1 MPKLLFDIESDGLL
15 DTITKVHCLVTL
27 DIDTGEMRTFAAG
40 DLKDGLAYLQ
50 TAAVLSGH
58 NIFRY
63 DLPALRKLHGFVSKA
78 DKLDTMVLSQ
88 LLWPDLADRD
98 FTLRKTNK
106 DFPAN
111 QIGSHS
117 LKAWGYR
124 LGELKGDFNETT
136 DWKEFTPEMLA
147 YCQQDV
153 RVNLKLLQKAM
164 SKGYAER
171 AIKIEMEFA
180 EIAQSIEENGFV
192 FNRSAAI
199 DLYSRLS
206 QRRLELEREA
216 KAIFPGW
223 TYDMKTVEYWSLGDA
238 RYATKGEAEKAAKG
252 IPKAQRP
259 EIVAGPLK
267 KRLVEFNPGSRDH
280 MAKYLTEK
288 YGWKPEH
295 FTDSGKPELC
305 EEVIEGLPYPEAKLF
320 AEYLLVDKRVGQ
332 LAEGNQAWLKLER
345 GGRIHGRMQ
354 TCGTVSRRCTHQ
366 APNISQV
373 TGADKPYG
381 RDCRAL
387 FGAPERFSLVGCDMA
402 GIQLRAL
409 GHYMSPWDG
418 GAYIKVILE
427 GKKENGTDIHAVNQK
442 AAGFKTRDNAKT
454 FIYAFLLGAG
464 DVKIGEIYELTPD
477 ESEALRSEPQWQR
490 VKANLSKRMRETAP
504 DDAVDKA
511 LKGSRIRDQ
520 FLRSLPAVKDLKQA
534 IEDRVQERGHLLAV
548 DGGQLYIRSK
558 HAALAYLL
566 QSFETV
572 VFKRATKLGVDRITE
587 RFGPI
592 GKDWWISATIHD
604 EWQMPC
610 RTEIADD
617 IGKIMVQAIEDAGN
631 ELGSKC
637 PLTGEY
643 HVGKDWSGTH

>member
-1 MPKLLFDIESDGLL
+1 MPKLLFDLESDGLL
-15 DTITKVHCLVTL
+15 SSITKIHCLVTL
-27 DIDTGEMRTFAAG
+27 DIDSGEMRTFTAG
-40 DLKDGLAYLQ
+40 DLTEGLAYLK
-50 TAAVLSGH
+50 TASVLAGH
-58 NIFRY
+58 NIIGY
-63 DLPALRKLHGFVSKA
+63 DLPALRKLHGFHSTA
-78 DKLDTMVLSQ
+78 DKLDTKVLSQ
-88 LLWPDLADRD
+88 LLWPDLTDRD

-153 RVNLKLLQKAM
+153 RVNLKLLQKAL

-192 FNRSAAI
+192 FNRPAAI

-223 TYDMKTVEYWSLGDA
+223 WHDMKTVEYWSVGTA

-295 FTDSGKPELC
+295 FTDSGKPELS
-305 EEVIEGLPYPEAKLF
+305 EEIIEGLPYVEAKVF
-320 AEYLLVDKRVGQ
+320 AEYLLIDKRIGQ

-345 GGRIHGRMQ
+345 GGRIHGRQQ

-373 TGADKPYG
+373 PGADKPYG

-387 FGAPERFSLVGCDMA
+387 FGAPEGFSLLGCDLA

-409 GHYMSPWDG
+409 AHYMSPWDG
-418 GAYIKVILE
+418 GEYGRTILT
-427 GKKENGTDIHAVNQK
+427 GDIHTANQK
-442 AAGFKTRDNAKT
+442 AAGFKSRQDAKR
-454 FIYAFLLGAG
+454 FAYSFVLGAG
-464 DVKIGEIYELTPD
+464 DPKIGEIYNLTP
-477 ESEALRSEPQWQR
+477 EEVE
-490 VKANLSKRMRETAP
+490 
-504 DDAVDKA
+504 A
-511 LKGSRIRDQ
+511 LKGNTQEWGRIAAMLAKRLREDPPEDLIAKAMKGAQIRAQ
-520 FLRSLPAVKDLKQA
+520 FLKAIPAVKHLKDA
-534 IEDRVQERGHLLAV
+534 IEARVQERGYLLAL
-548 DGGQLYIRSK
+548 DGGQLFIRSK

-592 GKDWWISATIHD
+592 GKDWWISATVHD
-604 EWQMPC
+604 EWEVPC
-610 RTEIADD
+610 RTDIAED

-631 ELGSKC
+631 ELGSMC